1 MRKSVTGTA
10 TALQPVG
17 EHEWLDLEQI
27 ASVQVSSEDA
37 EYPIEFALALTDGR
51 GKGWRASVPGEQ
63 KVTILFDSPT
73 LIHLI
78 HLEFVEQG
86 FERTQE
92 FTLTWSDADRV
103 EHHIGRQQWNFSPSG
118 STTEVENLRVN
129 LAGVMR
135 LQLTIKPS
143 ISGGSAVAT
152 LTRLR
157 LA

>member
-1 MRKSVTGTA
+1 MRKVVTGTA

-27 ASVQVSSEDA
+27 ASVEVSSESS
-37 EYPIEFALALTDGR
+37 EHPVESALSLMNATGQ
-51 GKGWRASVPGEQ
+51 GWRASVPGEQ
-63 KVTILFDSPT
+63 KVTILFDNPT

-78 HLEFVEQG
+78 HLQFEEG
-86 FERTQE
+86 ALERTQE
-92 FTLTWSDADRV
+92 FTLTWTGADQISHPV
-103 EHHIGRQQWNFSPSG
+103 ERQQWNFSPTG
-118 STTEVENLRVN
+118 STAEVENFRVN

-135 LQLTIKPS
+135 LELVVRPD
-143 ISGGSAVAT
+143 ISGGPAVAT